1 MGLLI
6 LLALAVGAGFLIA
19 SIARRP
25 RRLAPQQPWMTGP
38 APMQDRVIID
48 GREYVGSAQRGTAT
62 PYYYGGGMVNGSQ
75 VGAGWYSSPWWKTAL
90 VAGAAGIGGALL
102 TDTLLEGFGHHHH
115 MGMGGPGFGGGD
127 IGGGFGGGP
136 GF

>member
-1 MGLLI
+1 MQ
-6 LLALAVGAGFLIA
+6 
-19 SIARRP
+19 P
-25 RRLAPQQPWMTGP
+25 QPWGGGTVP
-38 APMQDRVIID
+38 VDNRVVIE
-48 GREYVGSAQRGTAT
+48 GQEYVGSAQRGMAT
-62 PYYYGGGMVNGSQ
+62 PYYYGGGMVNGRQ

-115 MGMGGPGFGGGD
+115 MGMGGGPGMGGPGFGGD
-127 IGGGFGGGP
+127 FGGGP

>member
-1 MGLLI
+1 M
-6 LLALAVGAGFLIA
+6 
-19 SIARRP
+19 RP
-25 RRLAPQQPWMTGP
+25 QPWSGGMGP
-38 APMQDRVIID
+38 MDDRVVIE
-48 GREYVGSAQRGTAT
+48 GQEYVGSAQRGMAT
-62 PYYYGGGMVNGSQ
+62 PYYYGGGMVNGRQ

-115 MGMGGPGFGGGD
+115 MGMGGGPGMGGPGFGGD
-127 IGGGFGGGP
+127 FGGGP